1 MAHTTG
7 CYKIVTNYSILNMV
21 VNKHF
26 ILLCLIEE
34 ICECPRQPK
43 TLQNKKPKGNNRSP
57 DSQQVQSLDKVF
69 FFPYMRMT
77 VILVKFQAYGCN
89 GFHRI
94 IGPVNAYPRPSC
106 HFFPCFHVCLCFQ
119 NRPLPTLIT
128 YLHLLYQL
136 FASITFQFSGC
147 NSFQKITF

>member
-1 MAHTTG
+1 M
-7 CYKIVTNYSILNMV
+7 L
-21 VNKHF
+21 
-26 ILLCLIEE
+26 
-34 ICECPRQPK
+34 
-43 TLQNKKPKGNNRSP
+43 
-57 DSQQVQSLDKVF
+57 
-69 FFPYMRMT
+69 FFPYMGMT
-77 VILVKFQAYGCN
+77 VILVKFQVYGCY

-106 HFFPCFHVCLCFQ
+106 HFSPCFHVCLCFQ

-147 NSFQKITF
+147 NSLKKNNILKADGLLGSICFSESINFSPTAHFLQDFHLNDILKVFSIQMH

>member
-1 MAHTTG
+1 MFFFFLFFFLISANPETRHQLEQVLVAEWANIPQNVKTSSPRATIAH
-7 CYKIVTNYSILNMV
+7 LR
-21 VNKHF
+21 VNKYSHWAKCVF
-26 ILLCLIEE
+26 CL
-34 ICECPRQPK
+34 
-43 TLQNKKPKGNNRSP
+43 
-57 DSQQVQSLDKVF
+57 F
-69 FFPYMRMT
+69 FFSYMGMT

-94 IGPVNAYPRPSC
+94 IGPVNAYTRPSC
-106 HFFPCFHVCLCFQ
+106 HFCPCFHVCLCFQ
-119 NRPLPTLIT
+119 NRPLPTLTT

>member
-1 MAHTTG
+1 MQTQQMLIDLIQKSDLITTNKIIKTSSPRATIAH
-7 CYKIVTNYSILNMV
+7 LR
-21 VNKHF
+21 VNKYSHWTK
-26 ILLCLIEE
+26 C
-34 ICECPRQPK
+34 
-43 TLQNKKPKGNNRSP
+43 
-57 DSQQVQSLDKVF
+57 VF
-69 FFPYMRMT
+69 FSPYMGMT

-106 HFFPCFHVCLCFQ
+106 HFFPCFHVYICLCFQ